1 MIADLMD
8 CKKNAIENS
17 TRTGSADGNFNAK
30 SWATL
35 TSAQDFRIIYQ
46 SGQRFFTKN
55 LGLFALRHSAG
66 NTYPYPKIGYVA
78 SKAKAGNAPQRAP
91 ESPSAASPAG
101 GQGAQDRQAALKELS
116 LAARVNNAG
125 ADIESLALKT
135 SLGDLD
141 ANGKLTDWAALRY
154 ALAYEANANL
164 TEIGRTFLPGETLTG
179 ALASQGRVEG
189 STPQCG
195 ADHRLR

>member
-78 SKAKAGNAPQRAP
+78 SKAKAGNAPQRNRAKRRLRDLARKHLFP
-91 ESPSAASPAG
+91 CAAKDCNYILVATNSTGICKFAVLEK
-101 GQGAQDRQAALKELS
+101 DLQAAIRHLK
-116 LAARVNNAG
+116 LAV
-125 ADIESLALKT
+125 
-135 SLGDLD
+135 
-141 ANGKLTDWAALRY
+141 
-154 ALAYEANANL
+154 
-164 TEIGRTFLPGETLTG
+164 
-179 ALASQGRVEG
+179 
-189 STPQCG
+189 
-195 ADHRLR
+195 